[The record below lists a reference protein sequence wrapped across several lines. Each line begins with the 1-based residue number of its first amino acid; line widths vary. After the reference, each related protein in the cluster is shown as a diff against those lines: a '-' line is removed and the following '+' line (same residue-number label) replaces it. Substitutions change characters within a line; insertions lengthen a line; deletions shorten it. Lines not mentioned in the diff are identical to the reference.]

1 MPPGELRIT
10 EPGGKAVAVPSQ
22 ILLRTCLLTA
32 LYFSGCGGGGGKNPF
47 GQSIQVTISPA
58 TASVPLGAKQQ
69 FTATVTGA
77 TDTSVTWSVN
87 GTQGGDKT
95 VGTISATGLYIA
107 PNTLPASNPVSVT
120 ATSKADVSKSA
131 SAAVTLTVPPLAITS
146 VAPIVAMQD
155 SGFVQ
160 LTIDGNGFTQ
170 ASKVLVDGTAASG
183 VTFVNGNQLTAQLDT
198 SQLQPGTLTLTITD
212 SSLTSNPQ
220 NFYVVP
226 TVSPQAVLVKAGEET
241 SNTDIAVSSTPTP
254 TLSVIA
260 VGTSSG
266 LSATAG
272 VTGISVQ
279 QGTTFTIFLVGP
291 GIQPG
296 TFYMVSGPP
305 ADVAITQ
312 PVETDFTQTT
322 DTPPIPAVTF
332 QVAVSATATPGTR
345 NILITN
351 PAGEITVFPG
361 GLQITQ

>member
-1 MPPGELRIT
+1 MPPGELKIT
-10 EPGGKAVAVPSQ
+10 EPGGKAVAHPSQ
-22 ILLRTCLLTA
+22 VLLMTCLLVA
-32 LYFSGCGGGGGKNPF
+32 LYLSGCGGGGGKNPF

-77 TDTSVTWSVN
+77 TNTSVTWSVN

-95 VGTISATGLYIA
+95 VGTITPIGVYVA
-107 PNTLPASNPVSVT
+107 PNTILTSGTVSVT
-120 ATSKADVSKSA
+120 ATSSADVSKSA
-131 SAAVTLTVPPLAITS
+131 SAAVSLTSPPLAITS
-146 VAPIVAMQD
+146 MNPIVAMQN
-155 SGFVQ
+155 SGNVP
-160 LTIDGNGFTQ
+160 LTINGYGFTQ
-170 ASKVLVDGTAASG
+170 ASQVLFNGTAVTG
-183 VTFVNGNQLTAQLDT
+183 VTFVNNNQLTVQLDT
-198 SQLQPGTLTLTITD
+198 SQLQPGTLTVTITD

-226 TVSPQAVLVKAGEET
+226 TISPQAVTVNTGVET
-241 SNTDIAVSSTPTP
+241 PNTDIAVSSTPAP

-260 VGTSSG
+260 VGTSTG
-266 LSATAG
+266 LSATGG
-272 VTGISVQ
+272 VTGISVK

-305 ADVAITQ
+305 ADVTITQ

-332 QVAVSATATPGTR
+332 QVAVSAAATPGSR